1 MKLVLRLR
9 FTPLR
14 AKTTRKINMTHYNLA
29 FIGFGNVAR
38 ALARLLER
46 KRGLLESQYEITYS
60 VTGIA
65 TGSHGFAVNPD
76 RLDVNNALELVE
88 SGKSI
93 DLISSSPV
101 SNSLDVIQHSNADV
115 MFENSPVNTQTGQP
129 AIDHIKSALEL
140 GMHAITAN
148 KGPVVHGYRELTDLA
163 ESKEK
168 KFRFESA
175 VLGGAPVF
183 SVMREA
189 FPLAELASIK
199 GIFNATTN
207 IILSRMESGE
217 SYEDAV
223 KFCQSIGVAERD
235 PTNDVDG
242 WDAAIKVAALVTVL
256 MDTPMTPQQVNPT
269 GIRGITSEMI
279 AKAKADGKR
288 YKLVCSAEKVGDKV
302 EASVG
307 PELVDSSSPLYGMMN
322 SNTGV
327 TFRTDVILDYSITQS
342 ERPGMQGGPVETAY
356 GLFADFVSVANIAN

>member
-1 MKLVLRLR
+1 
-9 FTPLR
+9 
-14 AKTTRKINMTHYNLA
+14 MTHYNLA

-46 KRGLLESQYEITYS
+46 KRDLLKSTYDITYS

-65 TGSHGFAVNPD
+65 TGSHGFAVNPNG
-76 RLDVNNALELVE
+76 LDVQQALEKVE
-88 SGKSI
+88 SRKSI
-93 DLISSSPV
+93 SPLSTFQV
-101 SNSLDVIQHSNADV
+101 QDSLAVIKQSNANV

-129 AIDHIKSALEL
+129 AMDHIRTALEL

-148 KGPVVHGYRELTDLA
+148 KGPVVHGYRELTKLA
-163 ESKEK
+163 ESKGK

-183 SVMREA
+183 SVFRES
-189 FPLAELASIK
+189 FPLAELFSIK

-207 IILSRMESGE
+207 IILSRMENGE

-223 KFCQSIGVAERD
+223 KYCQSVGVAETD

-279 AKAKADGKR
+279 AKAKAEGKR
-288 YKLVCSAEKVGDKV
+288 YKLVCSAEKVGDTVK
-302 EASVG
+302 ASVA
-307 PELVDSSSPLYGMMN
+307 PQLVDSTSPLYGMMN
-322 SNTGV
+322 SSTGL
-327 TFRTDVILDYSITQS
+327 TFRTDVILDYSVTLS
-342 ERPGMQGGPVETAY
+342 EKPGMQGGPVETAY
-356 GLFADFVSVANIAN
+356 GLFADFVNIAK

>member
-1 MKLVLRLR
+1 M
-9 FTPLR
+9 
-14 AKTTRKINMTHYNLA
+14 HYNLA

-46 KRGLLESQYEITYS
+46 KRDALKSKHGITWS

-65 TGSHGFAVNPD
+65 TGRHGFAVNPD
-76 RLDVNNALELVE
+76 GLDVQQALEKVE

-93 DLISSSPV
+93 SPLSTFQV
-101 SNSLDVIQHSNADV
+101 NNSLDVIRHSSANV

-129 AIDHIKSALEL
+129 AMNHIRAALEL

-148 KGPVVHGYRELTDLA
+148 KGPVVHGYRELTALA
-163 ESKEK
+163 ESKGK

-183 SVMREA
+183 SVFREA
-189 FPLAELASIK
+189 FPLAELTSIK

-207 IILSRMESGE
+207 VILSRMESGE
-217 SYEDAV
+217 TYEQALA
-223 KFCQSIGVAERD
+223 FAQSIGLAETD
-235 PTNDVDG
+235 PSNDVDG

-279 AKAKADGKR
+279 AQAKAEGKR
-288 YKLVCSAEKVGDKV
+288 YKLVCSAEKVGDTV
-302 EASVG
+302 NASVA
-307 PELVDSSSPLYGMMN
+307 PQLVDSTSPLYGMMN
-322 SNTGV
+322 SSTGL
-327 TFRTDVILDYSITQS
+327 TFRTDVILDYSITLS
-342 ERPGMQGGPVETAY
+342 EKPGMTGGPIETAY
-356 GLFADFVSVANIAN
+356 GLFADFVNLAK

>member
-1 MKLVLRLR
+1 
-9 FTPLR
+9 
-14 AKTTRKINMTHYNLA
+14 MTHYKLA
-29 FIGFGNVAR
+29 LIGFGNVAR
-38 ALARLLER
+38 ALARLLVR
-46 KRGLLESQYEITYS
+46 KQGLLESQYNITYS
-60 VTGIA
+60 ITGIA

-76 RLDVNNALELVE
+76 GLDISKALELVE
-88 SGKSI
+88 SGES
-93 DLISSSPV
+93 ISSLSTV
-101 SNSLDVIQHSNADV
+101 DVQDSLAVIQHSKADV

-140 GMHAITAN
+140 GMHVSTAN
-148 KGPVVHGYRELTDLA
+148 KGPVVHGYRELIALA
-163 ESKEK
+163 ASKGK

-183 SVMREA
+183 SVMRET
-189 FPLAELASIK
+189 FPLAELTSMK

-207 IILSRMESGE
+207 IILSRMEDGE
-217 SYEDAV
+217 SYEEAV

-256 MDTPMTPQQVNPT
+256 MDTPMTPQDVNPT

-279 AKAKADGKR
+279 AQAKAEGKR

-307 PELVDSSSPLYGMMN
+307 PELVDATSPLYGMMN

-327 TFRTDVILDYSITQS
+327 TFRTDVLLDYSITQS

-356 GLFADFVSVANIAN
+356 GLFADFVNLAKM